1 MNQTN
6 FQANPYH
13 LVEASPYP
21 YLLSFT
27 LLVTVLSGIMIFH
40 GNSDGG
46 VYYITWSIIYTYRI
60 VFMVQRCNS

>member
-46 VYYITWSIIYTYRI
+46 LLYYLVYYLHL
-60 VFMVQRCNS
+60 